1 MWLHLEIY
9 GSQGTPRQIV
19 HIKDCETSALQNRSV
34 GILLITTFLN
44 ISGAGSEEHDSIT
57 DNLSTGGK
65 GGLSTGGQKEHDVE
79 ADGTTME
86 LKDVKDEGDS
96 GDVMSL
102 VSVEGLE
109 LSLFPL

>member
-1 MWLHLEIY
+1 MATFGNIWITRDTSTNCTHKRLCNFCITESLCRN
-9 GSQGTPRQIV
+9 TP
-19 HIKDCETSALQNRSV
+19 NY
-34 GILLITTFLN
+34 N

-109 LSLFPL
+109 LS

>member
-1 MWLHLEIY
+1 M
-9 GSQGTPRQIV
+9 
-19 HIKDCETSALQNRSV
+19 
-34 GILLITTFLN
+34 N

-57 DNLSTGGK
+57 DNLSTGTK
-65 GGLSTGGQKEHDVE
+65 GGQKEHDVE

-109 LSLFPL
+109 LS